1 MRRRPKRW
9 RRCNRSECRQ
19 WTVGRGPTGV
29 SVGVD
34 YGIVQYR
41 ISSKC
46 PVGSA
51 IRAILTN
58 GTVECELDN
67 DGGGDITSVTV
78 GNGLIGGGDV
88 GDLSMSIN
96 TSYIQ
101 RRVQQGCDLGK
112 YIRRINQDG
121 TVVCVEDTNSGGDIF
136 SIGVTNGLLGGT
148 SGDVLLSI
156 NYSMVQSVYWEHAQ
170 KDLRYAK

>member
-1 MRRRPKRW
+1 MRRRP
-9 RRCNRSECRQ
+9 NDGGDV
-19 WTVGRGPTGV
+19 TAVNVGNGLLGGGSYGDV

-34 YGIVQYR
+34 CGIVQYR
-41 ISSKC
+41 ISSQMSSWIYYSCNIDKRYC
-46 PVGSA
+46 
-51 IRAILTN
+51 RM
-58 GTVECELDN
+58 ELDN

-112 YIRRINQDG
+112 IHSSY
-121 TVVCVEDTNSGGDIF
+121 
-136 SIGVTNGLLGGT
+136 
-148 SGDVLLSI
+148 
-156 NYSMVQSVYWEHAQ
+156 QSRWHRS
-170 KDLRYAK
+170 LHGRY